1 MRLKKGLKGKVVLF
15 CAAALFVAGASFAK
29 TSLGHVRVLTDAQ
42 IEFSD
47 AVEHDRLSVLERLV
61 ASGVNPNQMVRE
73 GDPALVRAIRL
84 GNTDLVEYLLKQPN
98 LDLNMSSD
106 YGETALMLAAFSGN
120 EDLTKTL
127 VEKGASIN
135 KTIGWSAL
143 HYAATNGHDEI
154 VSYLLSKGGDVNAR
168 TDAGVTPLYMAARG
182 MYRKTVM
189 MLLRAG
195 AYRDLCN
202 VQGQS
207 PADAARK
214 AGDAELADYLA
225 VDRCIEPPTS
235 PFRKKIESAEK
246 K

>member
-1 MRLKKGLKGKVVLF
+1 M
-15 CAAALFVAGASFAK
+15 
-29 TSLGHVRVLTDAQ
+29 
-42 IEFSD
+42 
-47 AVEHDRLSVLERLV
+47 
-61 ASGVNPNQMVRE
+61 
-73 GDPALVRAIRL
+73 
-84 GNTDLVEYLLKQPN
+84 
-98 LDLNMSSD
+98 
-106 YGETALMLAAFSGN
+106 
-120 EDLTKTL
+120 
-127 VEKGASIN
+127 EKGASIN

-154 VSYLLSKGGDVNAR
+154 VSYLLTKGADVNAR

-214 AGDAELADYLA
+214 AGDTELADYLA

-235 PFRKKIESAEK
+235 PFRQKIESAEK

>member
-1 MRLKKGLKGKVVLF
+1 M
-15 CAAALFVAGASFAK
+15 
-29 TSLGHVRVLTDAQ
+29 
-42 IEFSD
+42 
-47 AVEHDRLSVLERLV
+47 
-61 ASGVNPNQMVRE
+61 
-73 GDPALVRAIRL
+73 
-84 GNTDLVEYLLKQPN
+84 
-98 LDLNMSSD
+98 
-106 YGETALMLAAFSGN
+106 
-120 EDLTKTL
+120 TKTL

-154 VSYLLSKGGDVNAR
+154 VSYLLTKGADVNAR

-214 AGDAELADYLA
+214 AGDTELADYLA

-235 PFRKKIESAEK
+235 PFRQKIESAEK

>member
-1 MRLKKGLKGKVVLF
+1 
-15 CAAALFVAGASFAK
+15 
-29 TSLGHVRVLTDAQ
+29 
-42 IEFSD
+42 
-47 AVEHDRLSVLERLV
+47 
-61 ASGVNPNQMVRE
+61 
-73 GDPALVRAIRL
+73 
-84 GNTDLVEYLLKQPN
+84 
-98 LDLNMSSD
+98 MSSD
-106 YGETALMLAAFSGN
+106 YGETALMLAAFAGN

-214 AGDAELADYLA
+214 AGDTELADYLA

>member
-1 MRLKKGLKGKVVLF
+1 MRLNMGFKGKAVLL
-15 CAAALFVAGASFAK
+15 CTAALFVTGAAYAK
-29 TSLGHVRVLTDAQ
+29 GSLGQVRVLTDTQ

-47 AVEHDRLSVLERLV
+47 AVEHDRLSVLEKLIT
-61 ASGVNPNQMVRE
+61 SGIDPNQMVRE

-106 YGETALMLAAFSGN
+106 YGETALMLAAFAGN

-143 HYAATNGHDEI
+143 HYAATNGHDAI
-154 VSYLLSKGGDVNAR
+154 VSYLLSKGADVNVR

-182 MYRKTVM
+182 RYRKTVM

-214 AGDAELADYLA
+214 AGDTELADYLA

-235 PFRKKIESAEK
+235 PFRKKIESTEK